1 MFLIFADLRIN
12 IFLKLFL
19 INSNGEAFSSLENIF
34 NKVFAINVSL
44 HQRFQIH
51 DFLESENKTTERI
64 AIHLF
69 RKALRLHD
77 NQGLQEAIQT
87 SCKLLPLYIFND
99 KHLDPEL
106 AGVNQLDFLLQSLK
120 CLNDQLVEKGGS

>member
-1 MFLIFADLRIN
+1 M
-12 IFLKLFL
+12 FLKLFL
-19 INSNGEAFSSLENIF
+19 INSNGEALCSLENTF
-34 NKVFAINVSL
+34 DKVFAIINVSL
-44 HQRFQIH
+44 HPIFQIH
-51 DFLESENKTTERI
+51 DLIESENKTTERI